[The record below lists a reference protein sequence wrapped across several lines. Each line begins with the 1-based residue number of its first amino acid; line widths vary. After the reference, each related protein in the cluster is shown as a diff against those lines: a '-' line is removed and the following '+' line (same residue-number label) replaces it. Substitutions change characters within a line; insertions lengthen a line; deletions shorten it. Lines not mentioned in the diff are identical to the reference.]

1 MRIAG
6 REYTRKE
13 AERRIGNLRQLGG
26 IRHCELFDG
35 RARGVRAM
43 EVTTGSGLAFTVLPD
58 RGLDIADFSYKGV
71 NLVYHATGGIAHPS
85 YHDPSQSEWLRV
97 FFGGLLTTCGLTY
110 FGQPGRDGDE
120 DLGLHGRYSALPATK
135 VNDLSRWEGD
145 EHRLEITGT
154 VEEAVL
160 YGDKMRLS
168 RRISTAIGSKGLR
181 ITDRV
186 ENFGARTSPLTILYH
201 INAGFPLLDETSEL
215 VAAARGVE
223 PYDERATRQEAE
235 ASRFAPPKAEYDSLN
250 YLYTMAADEHGYTR
264 AAFINR
270 ALAGGLGLGLRYTA
284 ATIPYLSEWK
294 MLADVD
300 YVVGIEPVNTKIA
313 NRAELRAAGRL
324 PTLGPGETRE
334 MDLEISVLEGSA
346 EIDAFCAEVKRIQ
359 GRKA

>member
-120 DLGLHGRYSALPATK
+120 DLGLARKVFRPSGNKGERSVPLGRGRAPAGDHRHGGG
-135 VNDLSRWEGD
+135 SRPVRRQDAADQVG
-145 EHRLEITGT
+145 
-154 VEEAVL
+154 
-160 YGDKMRLS
+160 S
-168 RRISTAIGSKGLR
+168 RRQSAQRGCESR
-181 ITDRV
+181 I
-186 ENFGARTSPLTILYH
+186 AWRTS
-201 INAGFPLLDETSEL
+201 G
-215 VAAARGVE
+215 
-223 PYDERATRQEAE
+223 Q
-235 ASRFAPPKAEYDSLN
+235 
-250 YLYTMAADEHGYTR
+250 
-264 AAFINR
+264 
-270 ALAGGLGLGLRYTA
+270 
-284 ATIPYLSEWK
+284 
-294 MLADVD
+294 
-300 YVVGIEPVNTKIA
+300 
-313 NRAELRAAGRL
+313 
-324 PTLGPGETRE
+324 GPR
-334 MDLEISVLEGSA
+334 
-346 EIDAFCAEVKRIQ
+346 R
-359 GRKA
+359 